1 MKVYIV
7 RHAQSRQNVHD
18 PEDVAYVRPEVKEYE
33 SRDYSLTP
41 HGEDQAD
48 RVGRRLSQVKFD
60 AVFCGPLHR
69 HIATANAILRY
80 QEECKTIEILSDLTE
95 IDVPNYEGMPPELWA
110 KLFPDINVIPC
121 PDPPPTGGKMSYS
134 EEELGDW
141 INERKRAQRVERFLT
156 ERFGEDDSK
165 NILII
170 SSVNFYGRVLAPAL
184 LRLSDEAIDKCI
196 GFGCDNGSI
205 GCIKL
210 YKSGTSSRCFCVN
223 DTLHLH
229 VPEKDKDIISKLPLF
244 N

>member
-1 MKVYIV
+1 MKVYVV

-18 PEDVAYVRPEVKEYE
+18 PEDAAYVRPEVKEYE

-48 RVGRRLSQVKFD
+48 RAGRRLSQVKFD

-95 IDVPNYEGMPPELWA
+95 IDVPDYQGMPPELLK
-110 KLFPDINVIPC
+110 KLFPDINIIPC
-121 PDPPPTGGKMSYS
+121 PDPPPTGGKMTYS

-141 INERKRAQRVERFLT
+141 INERKRAQRVERYLT
-156 ERFGEDDSK
+156 ERFKGKE

-170 SSVNFYGRVLAPAL
+170 SSVNFFGRVLAPSL
-184 LRLSDEAIDKCI
+184 LRMSDETIDKCT

-205 GCIKL
+205 GCFLL
-210 YKSGTSSRCFCVN
+210 YPSGTDSRCFCIN
-223 DTLHLH
+223 DTVHLR
-229 VPEKDKDIISKLPLF
+229 VPDEDKDIISKIPLF